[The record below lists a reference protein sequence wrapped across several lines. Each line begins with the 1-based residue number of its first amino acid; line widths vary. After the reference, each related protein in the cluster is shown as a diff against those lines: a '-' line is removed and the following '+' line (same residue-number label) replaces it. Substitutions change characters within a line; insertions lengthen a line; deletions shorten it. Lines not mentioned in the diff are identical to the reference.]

1 MTDEPGRRAAQWL
14 AEVYDGRVELAGQ
27 QPIAEQTRN
36 WLFACRY
43 ADAQA
48 EPMLAATLAVPK
60 SGEAPFPVATSD
72 PLDESVNVPDAQ
84 ESWRRRCNARNC
96 LVATDAALRQQ
107 PASALPWRPEDEAPG
122 WWERL
127 VATLAPEA
135 ELTTC
140 ATWAEVADL
149 VKAGGPGTHAAI
161 WLQRQHDGVPIT
173 GHLLYAQYADG
184 SAVLLDGQRG
194 TLARLEDAEVGRL
207 LVARFAPAGTGA
219 AGSSEVPWERSAQ
232 DFETAVAKANA
243 WLDRAYAGA
252 AVLVDPTPADETR
265 RGWLFA
271 CTTRRF
277 RDGGDWRDQMLDAA
291 VVVPKAG
298 GEEPFGLPNSDPWNW
313 MTQWDEG
320 ASDLADPPA
329 AGDPDWFN
337 TTMDQLGS
345 VISASA
351 HDGWAGA
358 MQEIV
363 NFPDDARALVW
374 VRRRDGHGRETVGNL
389 LVVASEGDNVRVVDG
404 MAEGG
409 QPTFEAN
416 ATGVHVIRYR

>member
-1 MTDEPGRRAAQWL
+1 MTDEPVRRAAQWL
-14 AEVYDGRVELAGQ
+14 DEAYRGRVELADR
-27 QPIAEQTRN
+27 QPVAEQERV

-43 ADAQA
+43 ADGST

-72 PLDESVNVPDAQ
+72 PLDESVNVPDAR

-107 PASALPWRPEDEAPG
+107 PASALPWRPEDETPG
-122 WWERL
+122 WWGRL
-127 VATLAPEA
+127 VAALAPDA

-140 ATWAEVADL
+140 ATWSEVADL
-149 VKAGGPGTHAAI
+149 VKAGGPGTHAAV

-194 TLARLEDAEVGRL
+194 ALARLNDAEVGQL
-207 LVARFAPAGTGA
+207 LVARFQRTA
-219 AGSSEVPWERSAQ
+219 AGPADSSVVPWERAAP
-232 DFETAVAKANA
+232 DFEAAVAKANA
-243 WLDRAYAGA
+243 WLAHAYAGA

-271 CTTRRF
+271 CTSRRF
-277 RDGGDWRDQMLDAA
+277 RDSGDWRDQMLDAA

-298 GEEPFGLPNSDPWNW
+298 GEQPFGLPNSDPWNW
-313 MTQWDEG
+313 MTQWDDG
-320 ASDLADPPA
+320 ATDLPDPPA
-329 AGDPDWFN
+329 AGDADWFAK
-337 TTMDQLGS
+337 TMEQLGS
-345 VISASA
+345 VISATT
-351 HDGWAGA
+351 HDGWAAA

-374 VRRRDGHGRETVGNL
+374 VRRRDGRGRETVGNL
-389 LVVASEGDNVRVVDG
+389 LVVAGEGDNVRVVDG

-409 QPTFEAN
+409 RPTFEAN
-416 ATGVHVIRYR
+416 ASGVHVIRYR